1 MGQLITMYMLR
12 VYSMCVDM
20 YVYVV
25 MMVVIMITINRV
37 MNHFQQIEYATVYS
51 RTFTMN
57 MLTMGI
63 ILINGDSGLM
73 LV

>member
-25 MMVVIMITINRV
+25 MMIVIMITINTITNNDNNEYHGNESFSANRV
-37 MNHFQQIEYATVYS
+37 CNC
-51 RTFTMN
+51 
-57 MLTMGI
+57 L
-63 ILINGDSGLM
+63 
-73 LV
+73 